1 MLVKLSVCA
10 LFAEGLELHLLELN
24 GAEGEVARG
33 NLVSESLAYLP
44 DGEGELCTHSALD
57 V

>member
-44 DGEGELCTHSALD
+44 DGEGELCTHGALD